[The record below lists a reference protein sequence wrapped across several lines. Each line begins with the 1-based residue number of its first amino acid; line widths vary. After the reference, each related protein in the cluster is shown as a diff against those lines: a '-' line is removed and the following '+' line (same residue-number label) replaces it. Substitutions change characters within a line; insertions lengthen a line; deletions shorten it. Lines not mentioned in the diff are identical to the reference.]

1 MVNGECNN
9 YLISFTNNISTL
21 RVPKNNP
28 LTAYVHQLFCTVVFL
43 GKGKILSAKQKS
55 KQILALHELSYK
67 VHPITQIQQN
77 VVFIATTVH
86 IAAIS
91 MYGKEKG
98 QVSGIA
104 EPVPNLISPV

>member
-1 MVNGECNN
+1 
-9 YLISFTNNISTL
+9 
-21 RVPKNNP
+21 
-28 LTAYVHQLFCTVVFL
+28 LFCTVVFL

-67 VHPITQIQQN
+67 VHPITQIQQSA
-77 VVFIATTVH
+77 VFITITAQV
-86 IAAIS
+86 AAIS
-91 MYGKEKG
+91 MYRKEKG